1 MEFGCRGRECLVE
14 ISFSRCIDLC
24 IYIFFYFHVEFL
36 YAMIFFYL
44 TVTVVLKVSLLDSL
58 GFFFLLNDLL

>member
-1 MEFGCRGRECLVE
+1 ME
-14 ISFSRCIDLC
+14 ISFSRCIDLY